1 MPQLSF
7 TGVKV
12 EEIKTIGSALT
23 DVLARIAEAPRDY
36 FSYEVLEH
44 PFIFDGEIVPYTP
57 VVEVKWFDR
66 GQVVK
71 DQMAVV
77 IDQAVRSLGYDHIEI
92 IFEALRQESY
102 YENGVHY

>member
-12 EEIKTIGSALT
+12 EEVKTIGSALT
-23 DVLARIAEAPRDY
+23 DALARIVEAPRDY

-44 PFIFDGEIVPYTP
+44 PFIFDGEIVLFTP

-71 DQMAVV
+71 DQMAGV
-77 IDQAVRSLGYDHIEI
+77 IDQAVRSLGYEHIEI
-92 IFEALRQESY
+92 IFEALLQESY
-102 YENGVHY
+102 YESGVHY